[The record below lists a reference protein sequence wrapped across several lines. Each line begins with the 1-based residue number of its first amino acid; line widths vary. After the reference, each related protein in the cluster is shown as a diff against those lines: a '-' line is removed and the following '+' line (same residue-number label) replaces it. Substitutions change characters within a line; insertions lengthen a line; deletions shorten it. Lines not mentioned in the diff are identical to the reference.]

1 MILNKG
7 DQVRNA
13 CQAAAEAFRKLD
25 KPEYSD
31 IIARLDFC
39 IGSYDFDQNP
49 VGLFEHAK
57 IAHQMLSDL
66 KKTSPRK
73 ISKKLLDDLEKSLAG

>member
-1 MILNKG
+1 MIIHKG

-13 CQAAAEAFRKLD
+13 CQAAMEAFRKLD
-25 KPEYSD
+25 KNVYSD
-31 IIARLDFC
+31 IISRLEFC

-57 IAHQMLSDL
+57 LAHQMLSEV
-66 KKTSPRK
+66 KKISPRK
-73 ISKKLLDDLEKSLAG
+73 VSKKLLDDLEKSFLE